1 MAITEV
7 DGEQI
12 IAARLSGEPER
23 KIAKRLGI
31 TLADVRD
38 ALDRFSATVISHH
51 TRLHRLALDLET
63 IDSMVE
69 TFQPM
74 AKAGDVQAGALL
86 AKFLESAG
94 SCSGL
99 SCRGA
104 PTRSWSR
111 RGPRRQRRA
120 PSESPRGSS
129 EVASRAP
136 GGSPLQ
142 LTPHGDGARG
152 DADGPFG
159 PPGVVHYRR
168 PLMRLGRG
176 IPATFFREPVPRP
189 RQRSR
194 DALADIPAPFLR
206 QLRLRQP

>member
-1 MAITEV
+1 MPLTEI

-86 AKFLESAG
+86 AKFLESRRIML
-94 SCSGL
+94 GL
-99 SCRGA
+99 ELPRRRRPAPGRGA
-104 PTRSWSR
+104 
-111 RGPRRQRRA
+111 GGAAQDQHRA
-120 PSESPRGSS
+120 NSGGHREAVSRGS
-129 EVASRAP
+129 
-136 GGSPLQ
+136 GS
-142 LTPHGDGARG
+142 G
-152 DADGPFG
+152 DA
-159 PPGVVHYRR
+159 
-168 PLMRLGRG
+168 
-176 IPATFFREPVPRP
+176 
-189 RQRSR
+189 
-194 DALADIPAPFLR
+194 
-206 QLRLRQP
+206 

>member
-69 TFQPM
+69 TFHPM
-74 AKAGDVQAGALL
+74 ATAGDVQAGALL
-86 AKFLESAG
+86 AKFLESRRIML
-94 SCSGL
+94 GL
-99 SCRGA
+99 EL
-104 PTRSWSR
+104 
-111 RGPRRQRRA
+111 PRRA
-120 PSESPRGSS
+120 D
-129 EVASRAP
+129 
-136 GGSPLQ
+136 PLLVEAQ
-142 LTPHGDGARG
+142 T
-152 DADGPFG
+152 
-159 PPGVVHYRR
+159 
-168 PLMRLGRG
+168 
-176 IPATFFREPVPRP
+176 PVPKTSTDRI
-189 RQRSR
+189 
-194 DALADIPAPFLR
+194 AEVIE
-206 QLRLRQP
+206 RLCLEGPQTARETDS

>member
-1 MAITEV
+1 LRGAEGETTMVTEV

-23 KIAKRLGI
+23 KIAKRLGS

-86 AKFLESAG
+86 AKFLESRRIML
-94 SCSGL
+94 GL
-99 SCRGA
+99 EL
-104 PTRSWSR
+104 
-111 RGPRRQRRA
+111 PRRADPLLVEVQSAPPKTSTERIAEVIERLCLEAPQR
-120 PSESPRGSS
+120 PPE
-129 EVASRAP
+129 
-136 GGSPLQ
+136 
-142 LTPHGDGARG
+142 
-152 DADGPFG
+152 DA
-159 PPGVVHYRR
+159 
-168 PLMRLGRG
+168 
-176 IPATFFREPVPRP
+176 
-189 RQRSR
+189 
-194 DALADIPAPFLR
+194 
-206 QLRLRQP
+206 